1 MSPRRRSGKKIDFVH
16 WTMGK
21 ISANNFGATATAA
34 GTLIAALHEPE
45 TLLRMRG
52 FWTTHLRSTLAPGVA
67 AFMGCGIILV
77 PEGTGTTVLWSPLID
92 HDAPWIWY
100 DMTVITYEEPVANV
114 TTLGTGAYYRSLIDN
129 KAMRIV
135 RNQEIQVVFESIQEG
150 GAGNTDNTCAVRILS
165 GT

>member
-21 ISANNFGATATAA
+21 ASSNNMGATATVAA
-34 GTLIAALHEPE
+34 TLIAALHEPE

-52 FWTTHLRSTLAPGVA
+52 FWTAHQRSGIAAGVA
-67 AFMGCGIILV
+67 GFVAAGIILV
-77 PEGTGTTVLWSPLID
+77 PEGTGSTVLWSPLTD

-100 DMTVITYEEPVANV
+100 DMTVIAYEEPVTDV
-114 TTLGTGAYYRSLIDN
+114 IGLGGFYRSTIDN

-135 RNQEIQVVFESIQEG
+135 RNQEIQVVFETIQEG
-150 GAGNTDNTCAVRILS
+150 GAGNTDHTCAVRILS